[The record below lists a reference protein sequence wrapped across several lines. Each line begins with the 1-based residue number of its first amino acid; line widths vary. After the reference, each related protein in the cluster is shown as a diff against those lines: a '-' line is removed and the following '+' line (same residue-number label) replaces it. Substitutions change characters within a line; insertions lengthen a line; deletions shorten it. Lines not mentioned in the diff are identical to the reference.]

1 MQVSLEKVLILKN
14 IPVFMDVPES
24 ALCDFISVCE
34 ELAFTK
40 GKNILSKG
48 QNNRYLYIIV
58 TGSVQITD
66 KKESFYEIGAQELF
80 GQITALN
87 PSIVD
92 MNVVALE
99 DTIVLRISSKN
110 LYEMM
115 SLHPSIAKGIIKTL
129 ANKLKVLDNKSI

>member
-1 MQVSLEKVLILKN
+1 MQVSLEKVLVLKN
-14 IPVFMDVPES
+14 IPVFMEVPES

-34 ELAFTK
+34 ELAFAK

-58 TGSVQITD
+58 TGTVQVTE
-66 KKESFYEIGAQELF
+66 KEAFYEIGSQELF

-87 PSIVD
+87 PSIVNV
-92 MNVVALE
+92 NVVALE
-99 DTIVLRISSKN
+99 DTVILRISSKN

-129 ANKLKVLDNKSI
+129 ANKLKVLDNRSI